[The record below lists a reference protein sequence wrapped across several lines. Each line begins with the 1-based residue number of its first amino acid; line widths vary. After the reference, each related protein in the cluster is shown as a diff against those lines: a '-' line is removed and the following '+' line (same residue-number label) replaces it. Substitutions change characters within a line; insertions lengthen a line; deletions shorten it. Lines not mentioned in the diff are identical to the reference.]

1 MTLIIYIFITK
12 KGSFSVLSLLFGV
25 IQTKISDQK
34 FQYLIAFVFYRL
46 IVYSGIIN
54 TFKVIKDHT
63 THNYLIL
70 VYEVMKLLTLKW
82 FLLQCSDFL

>member
-25 IQTKISDQK
+25 IQTIINDQK
-34 FQYLIAFVFYRL
+34 FQYLFAFVFYRL

-70 VYEVMKLLTLKW
+70 VYEVIDIKMVPFTMLRLFVK
-82 FLLQCSDFL
+82 

>member
-70 VYEVMKLLTLKW
+70 VYEVIDIKMVPFTMLRLFVK
-82 FLLQCSDFL
+82 